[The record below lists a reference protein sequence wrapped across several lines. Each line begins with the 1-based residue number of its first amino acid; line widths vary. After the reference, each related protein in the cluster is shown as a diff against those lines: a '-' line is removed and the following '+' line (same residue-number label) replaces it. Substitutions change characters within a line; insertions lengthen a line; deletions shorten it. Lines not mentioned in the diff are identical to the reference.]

1 MRRGRGGGEARMR
14 AARARERGV
23 ELGGGQQA
31 GALSEHGREERGTGR
46 VEVLGGA
53 HGGAS
58 EQQLQRARA
67 GRQVRGPAR
76 SALERTW

>member
-1 MRRGRGGGEARMR
+1 MR
-14 AARARERGV
+14 AARARQRGV

-31 GALSEHGREERGTGR
+31 RALPEHGREEGGTRR

-53 HGGAS
+53 HGGAR
-58 EQQLQRARA
+58 EQQLERARA